1 MFFTYEHS
9 LISTVN
15 ALIRSGQ
22 LFLGITV
29 LIFSIVL
36 PVTKLLYLLLLS
48 TLPQTEL
55 SRLSRQLRALE
66 WLGKWSMHDVLV
78 LSLSIFFIKSQG
90 VYDAKSLNGVYFFTA
105 AVLFMILS
113 YAWLRTDVDRR
124 RADQPPRRQEAAQPS
139 STMRNFAFSFLIIL
153 ATVFFALGV
162 MLPAIRFTTVFVWT
176 NQHSVAT
183 IIWALY
189 KNEEFFLCFVIFMFS
204 IFFPFMKLF
213 YLLTLVTS
221 PDMPAEFRNKSISA
235 MEWLGRYSMTD
246 VMVLALMI
254 FYINASGYTE
264 ASVLPGIYF
273 FAASAIMTMLA
284 YGWANSVTP
293 GLAGPQTR
301 QPPVPSRRARPAGN
315 ARAAA
320 AGGVTAQSCHP
331 GRSAQARRAGTQD
344 KELHPCLQLLG
355 PRYLLPQIPG
365 RQVAHQLPA
374 VELHHQVRLHVH
386 GEGHVAQG
394 RHAAELGRHL
404 AVVGLDVVGHVAFR
418 ALDGLEQQRHLLA
431 LLLHLD
437 QVADAAAEGGHIHP
451 PAVHRHVA
459 VADELARGEHGGH
472 ELRAIDDG
480 IEPAF
485 EQADQMLGG

>member
-1 MFFTYEHS
+1 MTLGGRRFLLTLAIVAASVSLALGVSLPIIKLTKFVFFTYEHS

-22 LFLGITV
+22 IFLGITV
-29 LIFSIVL
+29 LVFSIIL

-48 TLPQTEL
+48 TLPQREL
-55 SRLSRQLRALE
+55 RRLARQLRALE

-90 VYDAKSLNGVYFFTA
+90 VYDAKSLTGVYFFTA

-113 YAWLRTDVDRR
+113 YAWLRTDANVAEPAAPMPVRR
-124 RADQPPRRQEAAQPS
+124 PPQTV
-139 STMRNFAFSFLIIL
+139 STLRNFAFSFLIIL

-183 IIWALY
+183 IIWALW

-204 IFFPFMKLF
+204 IFFPFLKLF

-221 PDMPAEFRNKSISA
+221 PDMPAEFRSKSISA

-254 FYINASGYTE
+254 FYVNASGYTE

-293 GLAGPQTR
+293 GLTQR
-301 QPPVPSRRARPAGN
+301 KPVSL
-315 ARAAA
+315 
-320 AGGVTAQSCHP
+320 
-331 GRSAQARRAGTQD
+331 QARLAELAPSTLPPPRQRAG
-344 KELHPCLQLLG
+344 
-355 PRYLLPQIPG
+355 
-365 RQVAHQLPA
+365 
-374 VELHHQVRLHVH
+374 
-386 GEGHVAQG
+386 
-394 RHAAELGRHL
+394 
-404 AVVGLDVVGHVAFR
+404 R
-418 ALDGLEQQRHLLA
+418 A
-431 LLLHLD
+431 
-437 QVADAAAEGGHIHP
+437 
-451 PAVHRHVA
+451 
-459 VADELARGEHGGH
+459 
-472 ELRAIDDG
+472 
-480 IEPAF
+480 
-485 EQADQMLGG
+485 

>member
-1 MFFTYEHS
+1 MTLGGRRFLLSLAIVAASVCLALGVSLPIIKLTKFVFFTYEHS

-22 LFLGITV
+22 MFFGVTV
-29 LIFSIVL
+29 LVFSIVL

-48 TLPQTEL
+48 TLPQREL
-55 SRLSRQLRALE
+55 RRLSRQLRALE

-105 AVLFMILS
+105 AVLFMILA
-113 YAWLRTDVDRR
+113 YAWLRTDVTDT
-124 RADQPPRRQEAAQPS
+124 AAPATAPAQVPPPPAKKPRSRPRPCAISPS
-139 STMRNFAFSFLIIL
+139 ASSSSC

-183 IIWALY
+183 IIWALW

-254 FYINASGYTE
+254 FYVNASGYSE
-264 ASVLPGIYF
+264 ASVLPGVYF
-273 FAASAIMTMLA
+273 FAASAIMTMFA

-293 GLAGPQTR
+293 GLANAPK
-301 QPPVPSRRARPAGN
+301 PVSL
-315 ARAAA
+315 
-320 AGGVTAQSCHP
+320 
-331 GRSAQARRAGTQD
+331 QARLAKLAPPTG
-344 KELHPCLQLLG
+344 E
-355 PRYLLPQIPG
+355 PR
-365 RQVAHQLPA
+365 RR
-374 VELHHQVRLHVH
+374 E
-386 GEGHVAQG
+386 
-394 RHAAELGRHL
+394 
-404 AVVGLDVVGHVAFR
+404 VG
-418 ALDGLEQQRHLLA
+418 
-431 LLLHLD
+431 
-437 QVADAAAEGGHIHP
+437 
-451 PAVHRHVA
+451 
-459 VADELARGEHGGH
+459 
-472 ELRAIDDG
+472 
-480 IEPAF
+480 
-485 EQADQMLGG
+485 